1 MDYNEFNFQLEKCKQ
16 NIIDILNESKMP
28 IGALLY
34 IIKDIYS
41 ELNSQY
47 IASINTY
54 SISHPEK
61 EEKESIDIDIPK
73 NAQIQIEEKQS

>member
-1 MDYNEFNFQLEKCKQ
+1 MDYNEFNFQLENCKQ
-16 NIIDILNESKMP
+16 NIINILNNSKLP

-47 IASINTY
+47 IASVNSYSLQHPTEEQKNTE
-54 SISHPEK
+54 IQLPQGVQIQTK
-61 EEKESIDIDIPK
+61 EENS
-73 NAQIQIEEKQS
+73 

>member
-1 MDYNEFNFQLEKCKQ
+1 MDYNEFNFQLENCKQ
-16 NIIDILNESKMP
+16 NVINILNNSKLP

-47 IASINTY
+47 IASVNSY
-54 SISHPEK
+54 SL
-61 EEKESIDIDIPK
+61 
-73 NAQIQIEEKQS
+73 

>member
-1 MDYNEFNFQLEKCKQ
+1 MDYNEFNFQLENCKQ
-16 NIIDILNESKMP
+16 NVITILNNSKMP

-47 IASINTY
+47 MASINTY
-54 SISHPEK
+54 SLQHPIG
-61 EEKESIDIDIPK
+61 EEKTVEVKLPQDVQLEQK
-73 NAQIQIEEKQS
+73 T

>member
-16 NIIDILNESKMP
+16 NIINVLNNSKMP

-54 SISHPEK
+54 SMQHPIEQK
-61 EEKESIDIDIPK
+61 TTEVKLPQDI
-73 NAQIQIEEKQS
+73 

>member
-34 IIKDIYS
+34 IVKDIYS

-54 SISHPEK
+54 SISHPKK